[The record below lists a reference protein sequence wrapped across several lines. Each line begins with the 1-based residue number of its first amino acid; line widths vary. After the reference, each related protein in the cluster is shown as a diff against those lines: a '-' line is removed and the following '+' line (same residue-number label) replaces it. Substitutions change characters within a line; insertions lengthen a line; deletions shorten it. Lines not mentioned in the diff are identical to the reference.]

1 MGRKCNVKGCPSAS
15 NRSKDEGVTFH
26 KIPPHMDV
34 RPKWLSLC
42 RIPEDKKNIKILY
55 VCSRHFLRADF
66 CNFKGKKYMLKHGV
80 LPSVFPWDKSKL
92 EAIKAVVKNEK
103 VVKKDKTEAKE
114 KPSTSIR
121 PEQDILQDNRMEE
134 DNSDINQENDMG
146 EDKMMDE
153 SMTGIS
159 RPEKQLP
166 SSIPATL
173 NFAINSYVEA
183 LDFNN
188 EWCLAKIMETDEE
201 EKEVLIHF
209 IDIPSKHD
217 EWISMNSSRLRPAQ
231 NVDLNHS
238 ANPVVS
244 LESDID
250 QTSIVN
256 TIPIEASISTEAES
270 SVLPTSSVIS
280 TIENVSILPSA
291 PIASAT
297 VSTVSPTVSTVSPT
311 VSTVSPTVTTVSPTV
326 STVSPT
332 TSTVASETNVKKEVE
347 VETYVVG
354 ERCLAA
360 WSDCRKFPATVS
372 KVLENDTY
380 EVIFDDGFP
389 KVLKAHR
396 MAKALGR
403 HLQSSPLFEPIRTT
417 KQDRRTKKRKLNVA
431 TLFKKR
437 RRIAKSEDKQ
447 KRSSAA
453 SLPLSEEAQE
463 VLIDYPMRELTAEEI
478 ENWKPSWYK
487 GKPVGI
493 ESTLKTQD
501 GLKTSYIVPDPRL
514 PEGWNKHILKKK
526 GFPGKWDTV
535 IVSPEDKKFR
545 SKTEIAKY
553 LEEHPIEGV
562 NQNLFDFS
570 LVLRRK
576 RKDPHLSAPV
586 RVRVK
591 VKPAPKSPEKD
602 PKEPIP
608 VPVLKEPEPEPTEE
622 PVKEESNANCL
633 KILFEDSAYKC
644 PIEGCGKNFRRENLA
659 QMHVKHY
666 HPEYT
671 KFLDSTPNVADLAYA
686 RTVGE
691 NLDRSPGPQKPPL
704 KPAVKIPTPRSSKQL
719 SFGIEEIP
727 EVKPKLSPI
736 SKTKDQEIIKLLNTR
751 PHSHSEPDSP
761 LKHGYESPTVPHFE
775 PKLRDL
781 LMKSEPIPN
790 KDEFDF
796 KPLMRSKPGI
806 KTLLPV
812 HRPPPESTFVEQSEE
827 NYRPPV
833 KRKSIYPD
841 SLEIVKGIDQTTDLN
856 SFPSTLP
863 ITASSPTVSITSPSL
878 SLQPKISSQAVS
890 SPVAPSILTP
900 PIQPPTPSNDIII
913 EGGEVIKIVRMRQE
927 EIINCTCGLVEEDG
941 LMIQCELCLCW
952 QHAYC
957 NNIER
962 ESQVPEK
969 YVCYICQ
976 NPLRERLSRKYYHD
990 QDWLTKGVLP
1000 VGSYHTKDEEALQRR
1015 FEKLKKCH
1023 DLSGALLEL
1032 GQYQNSLKI
1041 KMKIAE
1047 TKNHPKHYLWSKP
1060 WPKANLPEKFK
1071 SEMLDIKPKIE
1082 NDDPDFLKSDFDEEK
1097 DAQNEN
1103 SMLMM
1108 ILKAGKNVMPKID
1121 LNTLMDNTPII
1132 PQPEAVTDPADCRL
1146 NLLEH
1151 LVHQCSQVEERLDDF
1166 EKQIELLEEGMNIEE
1181 DPNCPKT
1188 RNTMQLL
1195 MRDLE
1200 TLKEFSQSSGI

>member
-103 VVKKDKTEAKE
+103 VVKKEKTSEIKE
-114 KPSTSIR
+114 KPSSSIK
-121 PEQDILQDNRMEE
+121 PEQDALLDNRIQE
-134 DNSDINQENDMG
+134 DKSDISQESDISEN
-146 EDKMMDE
+146 KMMDE
-153 SMTGIS
+153 SIAVIS
-159 RPEKQLP
+159 KQGHIKSDTQSP
-166 SSIPATL
+166 SSTPATL
-173 NFAINSYVEA
+173 NFAINSNVEA

-188 EWCLAKIMETDEE
+188 EWYPAKIIETDEE

-209 IDIPSKHD
+209 IDFPSKHD

-231 NVDLNHS
+231 NIDLS
-238 ANPVVS
+238 FTTNPLPS
-244 LESDID
+244 LESDINKS
-250 QTSIVN
+250 SIVN
-256 TIPIEASISTEAES
+256 TSPVVSSISGEVET
-270 SVLPTSSVIS
+270 SVLTPASVIS
-280 TIENVSILPSA
+280 TIENVSTLPST
-291 PIASAT
+291 PTASDTA
-297 VSTVSPTVSTVSPT
+297 STVGN
-311 VSTVSPTVTTVSPTV
+311 
-326 STVSPT
+326 
-332 TSTVASETNVKKEVE
+332 ETIMKKEVE
-347 VETYVVG
+347 VETYIIG

-372 KVLENDTY
+372 KVLEKDTY

-403 HLQSSPLFEPIRTT
+403 HLQSSPLFEPITTT

-431 TLFKKR
+431 ALFKKR
-437 RRIAKSEDKQ
+437 RRIASSEDKQ

-463 VLIDYPMRELTAEEI
+463 ALMSLPARELTAEEI
-478 ENWKPSWYK
+478 ENWKPS
-487 GKPVGI
+487 
-493 ESTLKTQD
+493 
-501 GLKTSYIVPDPRL
+501 
-514 PEGWNKHILKKK
+514 PEN
-526 GFPGKWDTV
+526 
-535 IVSPEDKKFR
+535 KKFR
-545 SKTEIAKY
+545 SKTEIVKY
-553 LEEHPIEGV
+553 LEEHPTEGV

-576 RKDPHLSAPV
+576 RKNPLLSSPL
-586 RVRVK
+586 
-591 VKPAPKSPEKD
+591 KPASKSPEKE
-602 PKEPIP
+602 PKEPTP
-608 VPVLKEPEPEPTEE
+608 VPIPKEPEPEPPEE

-704 KPAVKIPTPRSSKQL
+704 KPAIKISTPKSSKQMA
-719 SFGIEEIP
+719 FGVEEIP
-727 EVKPKLSPI
+727 EVKPLVKPKLSPI
-736 SKTKDQEIIKLLNTR
+736 SKTKDQEIIKLLNTK
-751 PHSHSEPDSP
+751 PHSQSEPDLP
-761 LKHGYESPTVPHFE
+761 LKQGPESPTVPHFE
-775 PKLRDL
+775 PRLRDL
-781 LMKSEPIPN
+781 LTKSETISIKEEPI
-790 KDEFDF
+790 FR
-796 KPLMRSKPGI
+796 PLQKSKPGI

-812 HRPPPESTFVEQSEE
+812 HRPPPESTIVEQPPEE
-827 NYRPPV
+827 YRPPV
-833 KRKSIYPD
+833 KRKSVYPD
-841 SLEIVKGIDQTTDLN
+841 SLEVVKGIDQTTDLT
-856 SFPSTLP
+856 SFPSILP
-863 ITASSPTVSITSPSL
+863 ITASSPTVSITTPSL
-878 SLQPKISSQAVS
+878 SLPPKISSQAVS
-890 SPVAPSILTP
+890 SPVAPTILTP

-913 EGGEVIKIVRMRQE
+913 EGGEVIKIVRMKQE

-1000 VGSYHTKDEEALQRR
+1000 TGSYHARDEEALHRR

-1023 DLSGALLEL
+1023 DLSGALIEL
-1032 GQYQNSLKI
+1032 GQYHNTLKI

-1060 WPKANLPEKFK
+1060 WPKAHLPEKYK
-1071 SEMLDIKPKIE
+1071 SELQDIKPKIE
-1082 NDDPDFLKSDFDEEK
+1082 NDDPEFLKNDFDEEK

-1121 LNTLMDNTPII
+1121 LNTLMDNSPII
-1132 PQPEAVTDPADCRL
+1132 PQPEAVTDAADCRL

-1166 EKQIELLEEGMNIEE
+1166 EKQIELLEEGMTVEE
-1181 DPNCPKT
+1181 DPNCPRT
-1188 RNTMQLL
+1188 RNTMQMLI
-1195 MRDLE
+1195 RDLE
-1200 TLKEFSQSSGI
+1200 TLKEFSQSSAI

>member
-103 VVKKDKTEAKE
+103 VVKKEKTSEIKE
-114 KPSTSIR
+114 KLSSSIK
-121 PEQDILQDNRMEE
+121 PEQDILLDNMIQE
-134 DNSDINQENDMG
+134 DKSDISQENDIS
-146 EDKMMDE
+146 ENKMMDE
-153 SMTGIS
+153 SIGVMS
-159 RPEKQLP
+159 KQGHIKSDKQSP
-166 SSIPATL
+166 SSTPATL
-173 NFAINSYVEA
+173 NFAINSNVEA

-188 EWCLAKIMETDEE
+188 EWYPAKIIETDEE

-209 IDIPSKHD
+209 IDFPSKHD

-231 NVDLNHS
+231 NIDLS
-238 ANPVVS
+238 CTTNPLAS

-250 QTSIVN
+250 KSSIVN
-256 TIPIEASISTEAES
+256 TTPVESSISAEAET
-270 SVLPTSSVIS
+270 SVLTPASVIS
-280 TIENVSILPSA
+280 TIENVSTLPTI
-291 PIASAT
+291 PTASDTA
-297 VSTVSPTVSTVSPT
+297 PTV
-311 VSTVSPTVTTVSPTV
+311 
-326 STVSPT
+326 
-332 TSTVASETNVKKEVE
+332 ANETIMKKEAE
-347 VETYVVG
+347 VETYIVG

-372 KVLENDTY
+372 KVLEKDTY

-403 HLQSSPLFEPIRTT
+403 HLQSSPLFEPITTT

-431 TLFKKR
+431 ALFKKR
-437 RRIAKSEDKQ
+437 RRIVNSEDKQ

-463 VLIDYPMRELTAEEI
+463 GLMNLPARELTAEEI

-535 IVSPEDKKFR
+535 IVSPENKKFR
-545 SKTEIAKY
+545 SKTEIVKY
-553 LEEHPIEGV
+553 LEEHPTEGV
-562 NQNLFDFS
+562 NQQLFDFS

-576 RKDPHLSAPV
+576 RKIPLLSSP
-586 RVRVK
+586 
-591 VKPAPKSPEKD
+591 VKPVPKSPEKE
-602 PKEPIP
+602 PKEPTP
-608 VPVLKEPEPEPTEE
+608 VPIPKEPEPEPPEE

-691 NLDRSPGPQKPPL
+691 
-704 KPAVKIPTPRSSKQL
+704 
-719 SFGIEEIP
+719 
-727 EVKPKLSPI
+727 I
-736 SKTKDQEIIKLLNTR
+736 STGLQRILTSR
-751 PHSHSEPDSP
+751 WRAT
-761 LKHGYESPTVPHFE
+761 TVAE
-775 PKLRDL
+775 
-781 LMKSEPIPN
+781 
-790 KDEFDF
+790 
-796 KPLMRSKPGI
+796 SKPGI

-812 HRPPPESTFVEQSEE
+812 HRPPPESTIVEQPSEE

-833 KRKSIYPD
+833 KRKSVYPD
-841 SLEIVKGIDQTTDLN
+841 SLEIVKGIDQTTDLT

-863 ITASSPTVSITSPSL
+863 ITASSPTVSITPPSL
-878 SLQPKISSQAVS
+878 SLPPKISSQAVS
-890 SPVAPSILTP
+890 SPVAPTILTP

-913 EGGEVIKIVRMRQE
+913 EGGEVIKIVRMKQE

-1000 VGSYHTKDEEALQRR
+1000 TGSYHAKDEEALQKR

-1023 DLSGALLEL
+1023 DLSGALIEL
-1032 GQYQNSLKI
+1032 GQYHNTLKI

-1060 WPKANLPEKFK
+1060 WPKANLPEKYK
-1071 SEMLDIKPKIE
+1071 SELHDIKPKIE
-1082 NDDPDFLKSDFDEEK
+1082 NDDPEFLKNDFDEEK

-1132 PQPEAVTDPADCRL
+1132 PQPEAVTDAADCRL

-1166 EKQIELLEEGMNIEE
+1166 EKQIELLEEGMTIEE
-1181 DPNCPKT
+1181 DQYCPKT
-1188 RNTMQLL
+1188 RNTMQMLI
-1195 MRDLE
+1195 RDLE
-1200 TLKEFSQSSGI
+1200 TLKEFSQSSAI